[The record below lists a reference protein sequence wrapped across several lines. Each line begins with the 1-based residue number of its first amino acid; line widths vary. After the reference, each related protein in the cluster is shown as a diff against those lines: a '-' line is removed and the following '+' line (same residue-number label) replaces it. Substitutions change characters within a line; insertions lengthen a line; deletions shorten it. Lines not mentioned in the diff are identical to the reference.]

1 MDSRVQQI
9 GGVLE
14 SIVAWSLVLGQGRS
28 LPFGDVRLTRSQID
42 TLFLIAH
49 ALEPVTPRSIA
60 TALALTPG
68 AITQLVDGLRCEGL
82 VTTQANPQDARS
94 RVLTLTESAAS
105 RVASFEQE
113 LAEKML
119 AQFTSLTDTELA
131 RLAELLG
138 RTRGTL

>member
-94 RVLTLTESAAS
+94 RVLTLTESAAA

-113 LAEKML
+113 VAENML